1 MKICPK
7 CNRRYEYEMTFCLQD
22 GERLVLSGSTE
33 KTTARIEESA
43 FVLPQQNNNPA
54 EQMMSARQ
62 VEMSQSGERSGSG
75 SSAEKPLFTD
85 LVAQP
90 KTNKNLVVG
99 ILCGLLVV
107 FGVLIGSWGYN
118 PFAGVG
124 NGVSTNSNQNT
135 NLAPPPAESGSDMTQ
150 FNEAFYESLKGKL
163 AAWATKN
170 GLKPLA
176 SVSLPKES
184 IELRLYLLADFYG
197 PIYKGVTV
205 EDSNLI
211 LKREK
216 GVWSGRIIRNVIKA
230 NSANDAKEKIVTPLN
245 EPLSGWDNLWQKL
258 REQGV
263 AAPPT
268 KSERAVRTGSAL
280 YAVESREN
288 GKYSYFYFH
297 VPKEKSEIDE
307 ERRIAA
313 IFNLVAKEFDASDL
327 KAY

>member
-7 CNRRYEYEMTFCLQD
+7 CNRQYEYEMTFCLQD
-22 GERLVLSGSTE
+22 GERLVFSDSTE
-33 KTTARIEESA
+33 KPTAGFGERTL
-43 FVLPQQNNNPA
+43 VLPQQNKNPT
-54 EQMMSARQ
+54 ERMRSDRK
-62 VEMSQSGERSGSG
+62 VEMSQSGERSRPA
-75 SSAEKPLFTD
+75 SSTEKPMFGD
-85 LVAQP
+85 VVAQP

-118 PFAGVG
+118 PFAGAGVA
-124 NGVSTNSNQNT
+124 VSTNSNQNT
-135 NLAPPPAESGSDMTQ
+135 NVAPPPAESGSDMTQ
-150 FNEAFYESLKGKL
+150 FNEAFYESLKSKL

-184 IELRLYLLADFYG
+184 IEIRLYLLADFYG

-211 LKREK
+211 LKRDK
-216 GVWSGRIIRNVIKA
+216 DVWSGQIIRNVIKA
-230 NSANDAKEKIVTPLN
+230 NSANDAKEKIVTSLSQ
-245 EPLSGWDNLWQKL
+245 PLSGWDNLWQKL
-258 REQGV
+258 REQGIS
-263 AAPPT
+263 APPT

-313 IFNLVAKEFDASDL
+313 IFNLIAKEFDAPDL